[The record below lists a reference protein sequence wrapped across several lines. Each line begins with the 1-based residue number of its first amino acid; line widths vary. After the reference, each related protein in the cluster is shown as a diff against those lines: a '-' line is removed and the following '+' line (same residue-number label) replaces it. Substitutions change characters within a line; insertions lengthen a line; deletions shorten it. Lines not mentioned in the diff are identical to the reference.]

1 MALGEHYVGLFANAL
16 PFIGDVIR
24 SLIVPSSRLVLQK
37 NRYHGQRDILIGS
50 VNCRFRIDN

>member
-24 SLIVPSSRLVLQK
+24 SLIVPSSSLAK
-37 NRYHGQRDILIGS
+37 NRYHGQRDILNHRECELQIS
-50 VNCRFRIDN
+50 DR

>member
-24 SLIVPSSRLVLQK
+24 SLIVPSSSLAK